1 MGRHPVGGL
10 YSQAMDTSTQPPAGE
25 LRANFGAVLASM
37 MGLAFSIA
45 TLGFTY
51 SIGAFINPLVAEFG
65 WTRQDILSAQLFITV
80 PTIFTSAA
88 VGWLADRHGVRRLI
102 LASQALFGLSFFA
115 LALLLDSLTGL
126 YVIYFL
132 MAVGAGGTV
141 GIGFARLLSERFER
155 QRGLALGIAMSG
167 TGLCGF
173 LVPPYATWAIEQ
185 FGWRGG
191 FAALGLLPLLVA
203 LPLTW
208 RYLHDRPLRA
218 AVSSAGAAPT
228 APAASHPADASRGLT
243 LRAALR
249 NYRFWF
255 MSVGLLVCS
264 GVVTA
269 FVTNIVPLLQEQGH
283 AASRAALAASV
294 FGISVLVG
302 RIAVGYLIDRYF
314 APWVGAALMFPAAA
328 AVFCL
333 AAFDPG
339 IGFSVAV
346 VFLAGLAAGAEV
358 DLMAY
363 LCSRYF
369 GLREYGRIFAGL
381 YIAFAI
387 GPGVFVPVFGR
398 ARDVAGSYDP
408 GLFGVAAGIGLFG
421 VLLLLLGPYPAFS
434 GDTDGSESGSRQ
446 P

>member
-1 MGRHPVGGL
+1 MNTTTR
-10 YSQAMDTSTQPPAGE
+10 PPGSE
-25 LRANFGAVLASM
+25 LRAHLGAVIASM

-65 WTRQDILSAQLFITV
+65 WTRQEILSAQLFITV

-88 VGWLADRHGVRRLI
+88 VGWFADRHGVRHLI

-115 LALLLDSLTGL
+115 LAFLLDSLTTL
-126 YVIYFL
+126 YAIYFL
-132 MAVGAGGTV
+132 MAIGAGGTV
-141 GIGFARLLSERFER
+141 GIGFARLLSERFDR

-173 LVPPYATWAIEQ
+173 MVPPYATWAIEQ

-191 FAALGLLPLLVA
+191 FVALGLLPLLIA
-203 LPLTW
+203 LPLGW
-208 RYLHDRPLRA
+208 RYLHDLPRA
-218 AVSSAGAAPT
+218 T
-228 APAASHPADASRGLT
+228 RPAAGVGATAASEAEAADHAGGGLT
-243 LRAALR
+243 LREALR

-255 MSVGLLVCS
+255 MCLGLLVCS

-269 FVTNIVPLLQEQGH
+269 FITNIVPLLQEQGH
-283 AASRAALAASV
+283 AANRAALAAST
-294 FGISVLVG
+294 FGISVLIG
-302 RIAVGYLIDRYF
+302 RIAVGYLIDRHF
-314 APWVGAALMFPAAA
+314 APVVGAALMFPAAA
-328 AVFCL
+328 AIAWL

-339 IGFSVAV
+339 IGASVVV

-387 GPGVFVPVFGR
+387 GPGIFVPLFGR
-398 ARDVAGSYDP
+398 ARDLTGGYDP
-408 GLFGVAAGIGLFG
+408 GLYGVAAGIALFG
-421 VLLLLLGPYPAFS
+421 VLMLLLGPYPVFRPSQGRA
-434 GDTDGSESGSRQ
+434 GQAAAGS
-446 P
+446 

>member
-1 MGRHPVGGL
+1 
-10 YSQAMDTSTQPPAGE
+10 MDTSTRAPAGE
-25 LRANFGAVLASM
+25 LRAQFGAVLASM

-51 SIGAFINPLVAEFG
+51 SIGAFVNPLVEEFG
-65 WTRQDILSAQLFITV
+65 WTRQDILSAQVFITV

-88 VGWLADRHGVRRLI
+88 VGWFADRHGVRRLI

-115 LALLLDSLTGL
+115 LALLLDSLTTL
-126 YVIYFL
+126 YTIYFL

-141 GIGFARLLSERFER
+141 GIGFARLLSERFDR

-191 FAALGLLPLLVA
+191 FAALGLLPLLIS
-203 LPLTW
+203 LPLSW
-208 RYLHDRPLRA
+208 RYLHDGPRA
-218 AVSSAGAAPT
+218 AAATPRHGTQESLVGAQALP
-228 APAASHPADASRGLT
+228 GLS
-243 LRAALR
+243 LSKALR
-249 NYRFWF
+249 SYRFWF
-255 MSVGLLVCS
+255 MSLGLLVCS

-283 AASRAALAASV
+283 PASRAALAASV
-294 FGISVLVG
+294 FGISVLLG

-328 AVFCL
+328 AIFCL
-333 AAFDPG
+333 AALDPG
-339 IGFSVAV
+339 IGWSIAV

-369 GLREYGRIFAGL
+369 GLRQYGRIFAGL

-387 GPGVFVPVFGR
+387 GPGVFVPLFGR
-398 ARDVAGSYDP
+398 ARDLAGGYDA
-408 GLFGVAAGIGLFG
+408 GLYGVAAGIALFG
-421 VLLLLLGPYPAFS
+421 VLLLLLGRYPDFGPVSAPDAARPGGAS
-434 GDTDGSESGSRQ
+434 STR

>member
-1 MGRHPVGGL
+1 
-10 YSQAMDTSTQPPAGE
+10 MDTSTRAPAGE
-25 LRANFGAVLASM
+25 LRAHFGAVLASM

-51 SIGAFINPLVAEFG
+51 SIGAFVNPLVAEFG

-80 PTIFTSAA
+80 PTILTSAA

-102 LASQALFGLSFFA
+102 LVSQALFGLSFFA
-115 LALLLDSLTGL
+115 LALFLHSLTTL
-126 YVIYFL
+126 YAIYFL

-141 GIGFARLLSERFER
+141 GIGFARLLSERFDR

-173 LVPPYATWAIEQ
+173 MVPPYATWAIEQ

-191 FAALGLLPLLVA
+191 FAALGLLPLLIA
-203 LPLTW
+203 LPLSW
-208 RYLHDRPLRA
+208 RYLHDRPRVPVQA
-218 AVSSAGAAPT
+218 AEPDSLDRGDRPLAA
-228 APAASHPADASRGLT
+228 ADAPPGLT
-243 LRAALR
+243 LAAALR
-249 NYRFWF
+249 DYRFWF
-255 MSVGLLVCS
+255 MAVGLLVCS

-269 FVTNIVPLLQEQGH
+269 FVTNIVPLLQEQGN
-283 AASRAALAASV
+283 AAGRAALAASV

-328 AVFCL
+328 AIFGL

-339 IGFSVAV
+339 IGLSVAV

-387 GPGVFVPVFGR
+387 GPGVFVPLFGR
-398 ARDVAGSYDP
+398 ARDMTGGYDP
-408 GLFGVAAGIGLFG
+408 GLYGVAAGIALFG
-421 VLLLLLGPYPAFS
+421 VLLLTLGRYPDFEPVAAPDRARADEAS
-434 GDTDGSESGSRQ
+434 
-446 P
+446 

>member
-1 MGRHPVGGL
+1 
-10 YSQAMDTSTQPPAGE
+10 MDTSTRAPAGE
-25 LRANFGAVLASM
+25 LRGQLGAVLASM

-51 SIGAFINPLVAEFG
+51 SIGAFVNPLVEEFG

-88 VGWLADRHGVRRLI
+88 VGWFADRHGVRYLI
-102 LASQALFGLSFFA
+102 LTSQALFGLSFFA
-115 LALLLDSLTGL
+115 LGIFLDSLTTL
-126 YVIYFL
+126 YTIYFL

-141 GIGFARLLSERFER
+141 GIGFARLLSERFDR

-191 FAALGLLPLLVA
+191 FAALGLLPLLIS
-203 LPLTW
+203 LPLSW
-208 RYLHDRPLRA
+208 RYLHDRPRDA
-218 AVSSAGAAPT
+218 AAPV
-228 APAASHPADASRGLT
+228 AATHLSRSGEAAAGGADALPGLS
-243 LRAALR
+243 LGGALR

-269 FVTNIVPLLQEQGH
+269 FVTNIVPLLQEQGQP
-283 AASRAALAASV
+283 ASRAALAASV
-294 FGISVLVG
+294 FGISVLLG

-328 AVFCL
+328 GVLGL
-333 AAFDPG
+333 AALDPG
-339 IGFSVAV
+339 IGLSIAV
-346 VFLAGLAAGAEV
+346 VFIAGLAAGAEV

-387 GPGVFVPVFGR
+387 GPGVFVPLFGR
-398 ARDVAGSYDP
+398 ARDVTGGYDP
-408 GLFGVAAGIGLFG
+408 GLYGVAAGIALFG
-421 VLLLLLGPYPAFS
+421 VLLLLLGPYPVFKPPGS
-434 GDTDGSESGSRQ
+434 DGEASATRQ
-446 P
+446 